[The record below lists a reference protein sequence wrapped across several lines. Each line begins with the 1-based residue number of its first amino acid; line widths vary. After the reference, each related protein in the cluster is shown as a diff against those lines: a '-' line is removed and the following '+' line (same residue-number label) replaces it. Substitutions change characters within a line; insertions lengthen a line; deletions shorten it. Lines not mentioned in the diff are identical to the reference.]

1 MALFPP
7 IVGPPTSHKLG
18 LAAMHSEYGLRDESP
33 EIDVQV
39 IASYEKYGTE
49 ALVLS

>member
-7 IVGPPTSHKLG
+7 SVELPTTHKLG
-18 LAAMHSEYGLRDESP
+18 LAAMHSESGLRDESP

-39 IASYEKYGTE
+39 IASYEKYGAE
-49 ALVLS
+49 AL